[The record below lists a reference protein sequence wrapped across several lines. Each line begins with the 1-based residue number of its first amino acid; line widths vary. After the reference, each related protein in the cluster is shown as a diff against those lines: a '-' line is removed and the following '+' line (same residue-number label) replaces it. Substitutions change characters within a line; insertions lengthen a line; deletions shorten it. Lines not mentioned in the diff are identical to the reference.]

1 MSSEKMHEM
10 HETIFCSRAVTVVN
24 LGDVGRGI
32 LSCVRVFLSCGA
44 AKGANPDPGK
54 LQIDSGEVG
63 FFLKSLESS
72 EMC

>member
-1 MSSEKMHEM
+1 M
-10 HETIFCSRAVTVVN
+10 HETIFCGRAVTVVN

-32 LSCVRVFLSCGA
+32 LSCVRFFLICWA
-44 AKGANPDPGK
+44 AKGANPDPRK
-54 LQIDSGEVG
+54 LQIYSGEVC